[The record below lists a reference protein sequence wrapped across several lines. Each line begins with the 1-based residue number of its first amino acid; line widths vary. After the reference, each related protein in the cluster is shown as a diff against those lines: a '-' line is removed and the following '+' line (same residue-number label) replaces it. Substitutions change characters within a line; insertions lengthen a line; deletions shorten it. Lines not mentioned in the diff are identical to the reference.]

1 MPRLLLLDESVPAG
15 LRGILTAFD
24 VRTAPDMGWA
34 GISNGRLLDLAEQAG
49 FEIMVTADS
58 NIRAQQRLAGR
69 EIALVV
75 LTTNHWDTIKA
86 DPDGVVAACDGAG
99 EGSYTVVR
107 FPRPP
112 PSAPPGSAARLA
124 VSPIPCRCRSSFV
137 SSVGPLA
144 VQ

>member
-112 PSAPPGSAARLA
+112 RVGAARFRSPASRLSHSLS
-124 VSPIPCRCRSSFV
+124 VSLFLRQFSWSP
-137 SSVGPLA
+137 
-144 VQ
+144 